1 MSQEQNRFSQFTDII
16 TSFDQVRNIMG
27 DVHQSIEAKV
37 IDRLDDICI
46 SYIEASPF
54 VVMASAGESHIE
66 VSPKGD
72 PNGFVKVLDEK
83 HLAIP
88 ERPGN
93 RRADSYKNI
102 LENPQLGLI
111 FLIPGKMETLRISGE
126 ARIVRDL
133 ALRESMA
140 INGRVPEFAL
150 VLYVVRALVHCPKC
164 IVRSNLWQAEKWQGH
179 SHLAN
184 INETYIQ
191 HARLSMSEEEFDR
204 LAEEKGWK
212 TLY

>member
-1 MSQEQNRFSQFTDII
+1 MTQDQRFSEFTDVIS
-16 TSFDQVRNIMG
+16 SFDQVREIMG
-27 DVHQSIEAKV
+27 DVHHSIEAKV
-37 IDRLDDICI
+37 IDRLDDICT
-46 SYIEASPF
+46 SYIAASPF
-54 VVMASAGESHIE
+54 IIMASAGDSHIE

-93 RRADSYKNI
+93 RRVDSYKNI

-111 FLIPGKMETLRISGE
+111 FLIPGKMETLRVSGE

-140 INGRVPEFAL
+140 LNGRVPEFAV
-150 VLYVVRALVHCPKC
+150 VLYVERALVHCPKC
-164 IVRSNLWQAEKWQGH
+164 IVRSHLWQPEKWQDH

-184 INETYIQ
+184 ISETYIQ
-191 HARLSMSEEEFDR
+191 HAKLSMSEAEFDQ

-212 TLY
+212 ELY

>member
-1 MSQEQNRFSQFTDII
+1 MNQDQDRFSQFTEIL
-16 TSFDQVRNIMG
+16 TSFDEVRSIMG
-27 DVHQSIEAKV
+27 EVHQSIDAKV
-37 IDRLDDICI
+37 IDRLDDICV

-54 VVMASAGESHIE
+54 VVMASAGDSYIE

-111 FLIPGKMETLRISGE
+111 FLIPGKMETLRVSGE

-150 VLYVVRALVHCPKC
+150 VLYVERALVHCPKC
-164 IVRSNLWQAEKWQGH
+164 IVRSNLWQAEKWQDP

-191 HARLSMSEEEFDR
+191 HAKLSMNEEEFDR

-212 TLY
+212 NLY

>member
-1 MSQEQNRFSQFTDII
+1 MSQGPERFAQFSDII
-16 TSFDQVRNIMG
+16 SSFDEVRSVMG
-27 DVHQSIEAKV
+27 EVHQSIDAKV
-37 IDRLDDICI
+37 IDRLDEICT

-54 VVMASAGESHIE
+54 IIMASAGENHIE

-102 LENPQLGLI
+102 IENPQLGVI
-111 FLIPGKMETLRISGE
+111 FLIPGKLETLRISGE

-133 ALRESMA
+133 PLRESMA
-140 INGRVPEFAL
+140 VNGRIPEFA
-150 VLYVVRALVHCPKC
+150 VVMYVERALVHCPKC
-164 IVRSNLWQAEKWQGH
+164 IVRSNLWKSDKWQDH

-191 HARLSMSEEEFDR
+191 HAKLSMSEKEFDE

>member
-1 MSQEQNRFSQFTDII
+1 MSQSEERFSQFNDVIS
-16 TSFDQVRNIMG
+16 SFDEVREIMG
-27 DVHQSIEAKV
+27 EVHQSIDAKV
-37 IDRLDDICI
+37 IDRIDDICQ
-46 SYIEASPF
+46 SYIASSPF
-54 VVMASAGESHIE
+54 IIMATAGEHIE

-72 PNGFVKVLDEK
+72 PNGFVKVIDEK

-93 RRADSYKNI
+93 RRADSFKN
-102 LENPQLGLI
+102 LVENPQLGLI
-111 FLIPGKMETLRISGE
+111 FLIPGKLETLRISGE

-133 ALRESMA
+133 PLRESMA
-140 INGRVPEFAL
+140 VNGRVPEFAI
-150 VLYVVRALVHCPKC
+150 VMHVERALVHCPKC
-164 IVRSNLWQAEKWQGH
+164 IVRSNLWQPEKWQDH

-191 HARLSMSEEEFDR
+191 HAKLSMNEEEFDA